1 LNFEI
6 DEITD
11 FFESGAT
18 SADLTRMLEEVKV
31 ACGVELQNS
40 EVLPLNINM

>member
-1 LNFEI
+1 MNFEI